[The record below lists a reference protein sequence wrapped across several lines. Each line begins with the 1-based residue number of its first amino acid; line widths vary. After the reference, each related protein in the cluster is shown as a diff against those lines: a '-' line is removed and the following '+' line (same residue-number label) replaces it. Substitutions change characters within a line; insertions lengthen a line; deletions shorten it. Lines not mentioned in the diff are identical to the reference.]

1 MPVDVMTD
9 LFTEAVR
16 AEQKDCVRSG
26 KTGCNRK
33 LQLCIIRI
41 AMEEG
46 NFEAVK

>member
-1 MPVDVMTD
+1 MTLPADVMTD

-33 LQLCIIRI
+33 TSYSCVSS
-41 AMEEG
+41 A
-46 NFEAVK
+46 